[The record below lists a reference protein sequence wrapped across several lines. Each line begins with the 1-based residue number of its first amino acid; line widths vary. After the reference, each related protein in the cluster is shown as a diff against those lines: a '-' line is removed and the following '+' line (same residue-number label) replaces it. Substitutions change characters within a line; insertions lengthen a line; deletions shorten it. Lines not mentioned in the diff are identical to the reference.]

1 MAGEGVLDELF
12 VYLFVALL
20 AVPAA
25 VRLGLGGAVG
35 YLVAGA
41 VIGPWGLALVRDVE
55 HIGDF
60 SRATTLLLLFVV
72 ALESTPARVER
83 LVGEQ
88 VALGLGLFATVGA
101 LVFLAGLAT
110 GLDWNHALVA
120 ALALALASDA
130 LASEAL
136 GRRYPTGS
144 SLADTGRQ
152 LLLTQHLL
160 LVPIVVLLPALGFG
174 RQITEG
180 SPWPEVGAGAL
191 LICLLL
197 TVGSAALRHGFR
209 FVVGVGADELFAS
222 FALLAIVGTL
232 LAFDLA
238 GVPLELAA
246 LGAGFLLARSEYGS
260 AIDVALRP
268 FRGLIVGLFFVAF
281 GMQVDFGTL
290 IRKPAEMLALVAL
303 LAGIKVWT
311 LRNLLRF
318 SHVPRRQRVWLA
330 ALLAQGGELAFVVI
344 ALAIGLEALPRRLG
358 DELVLIAALSM
369 LATPVFLVL
378 AEGRDRTPAA
388 RQLESGDAALGE
400 SDAQVIVAGFGR
412 VGGAVARLLAASGV
426 RVAVI
431 DSNPDR
437 FAEFRAEG
445 FAGFYGDAL
454 RPELVRAAGAAR
466 AVAIV
471 VAIDNAERVAEL
483 VRRTRREHPHLVVV
497 ARAVDRTDRT
507 RLLGLGADRV
517 HRETFESA
525 LLMGEDA
532 LETVGV
538 GALDAQ
544 ARVEAFRDAEEAE
557 GARSGTVP
565 GRAGTDGASAPD
577 TAGGRNA

>member
-1 MAGEGVLDELF
+1 MLDELF
-12 VYLFVALL
+12 VCLLVALL

-35 YLVAGA
+35 YLVAGV
-41 VIGPWGLALVRDVE
+41 VIGPWGLALVRDAE
-55 HIGDF
+55 HIGEL

-72 ALESTPARVER
+72 ALESTPARVTR

-88 VALGLGLFATVGA
+88 AALGLALFATVGT

-110 GLDWNHALVA
+110 GLVWNHALVA

-144 SLADTGRQ
+144 SLAEIGRQ

-160 LVPIVVLLPALGFG
+160 LVPIVVLLPVLGFE
-174 RQITEG
+174 RRITEG
-180 SPWPEVGAGAL
+180 SPWPEVGAGVL
-191 LICLLL
+191 LIALLL
-197 TVGSAALRHGFR
+197 TVGNAALRRGFR
-209 FVVGVGADELFAS
+209 FVVGVGPDELFAS
-222 FALLAIVGTL
+222 FALLAVLGTF
-232 LAFDLA
+232 LAFGAA

-260 AIDVALRP
+260 AIDIALRP
-268 FRGLIVGLFFVAF
+268 FRGLIVGLFFVAV

-290 IRKPAEMLALVAL
+290 IRKPAEMVALVAL
-303 LAGIKVWT
+303 LAGIKVWV

-318 SHVPRRQRVWLA
+318 SRVPRRRRVWLA

-344 ALAIGLEALPRRLG
+344 ALAVGYGAIDRRLG
-358 DELVLIAALSM
+358 DELVLVAALSM

-378 AEGRDRTPAA
+378 AEGRDRTSVA
-388 RQLESGDAALGE
+388 RQLESGEAGVGE
-400 SDAQVIVAGFGR
+400 ADAQVLVAGFGR
-412 VGGAVARLLAASGV
+412 VGGTVARLLAANGV
-426 RVAVI
+426 RVAAI
-431 DSNPDR
+431 DNNPDR
-437 FAEFRAEG
+437 FAELRAEG

-454 RPELVRAAGAAR
+454 RPELLRAAGATH

-471 VAIDNAERVAEL
+471 VAIDSAERVAEL
-483 VRRTRREHPHLVVV
+483 VRRARRDHPHLTVV
-497 ARAVDRTDRT
+497 ARALDRTDRA

-538 GALDAQ
+538 GPLDAQ
-544 ARVEAFRDAEEAE
+544 AMIEAYRDAEEAE
-557 GARSGTVP
+557 GERGE
-565 GRAGTDGASAPD
+565 
-577 TAGGRNA
+577 AGGDPHGSGAPGPGTTEGRT